1 MKNGKWTALVLAIL
15 SIPAIPVS
23 CRKNGVTWEGTL
35 QEVDG
40 VIIVKNPKMPMFGKD
55 GCSIEEDLS
64 IGSADKGE
72 ESAFSEITD
81 VGIDEEENI
90 YVLDRKEARI
100 VVFNKAGGYL
110 RTIGRKGQGPGEMQ
124 NPQNIYVT
132 PRDEI
137 LVNDRG
143 ARCLHFFGRDGK
155 HLRSQ
160 SLARM
165 PSFHRPKVDSQNNIV
180 ARTMTVTTGTNTT
193 GKVPFPFILAKFDAD
208 LNERFRIFS
217 YEYFI
222 IPNTLNVYPPECFW
236 AVKNDD
242 SIIWGY
248 SDKYELQ
255 ILDTSGHI
263 VRRITREYDPVKITE
278 EAKKEWVKWSYGDQG
293 VPAGVTVNW
302 ADHHNAFHSLDVDD
316 LGRMFV
322 QTYEKGADG
331 SGYYYDIF
339 DSEGRYFAKILLKA
353 APRALKRD
361 KLYSIEEDEK
371 GFQVVK
377 RYRVSWR
384 GPNETAR

>member
-1 MKNGKWTALVLAIL
+1 
-15 SIPAIPVS
+15 
-23 CRKNGVTWEGTL
+23 
-35 QEVDG
+35 
-40 VIIVKNPKMPMFGKD
+40 
-55 GCSIEEDLS
+55 
-64 IGSADKGE
+64 
-72 ESAFSEITD
+72 
-81 VGIDEEENI
+81 
-90 YVLDRKEARI
+90 
-100 VVFNKAGGYL
+100 
-110 RTIGRKGQGPGEMQ
+110 
-124 NPQNIYVT
+124 
-132 PRDEI
+132 
-137 LVNDRG
+137 
-143 ARCLHFFGRDGK
+143 
-155 HLRSQ
+155 
-160 SLARM
+160 
-165 PSFHRPKVDSQNNIV
+165 
-180 ARTMTVTTGTNTT
+180 
-193 GKVPFPFILAKFDAD
+193 
-208 LNERFRIFS
+208 
-217 YEYFI
+217 
-222 IPNTLNVYPPECFW
+222 VYPPECFW